1 MVVIEVVKQ
10 AITSSLVINAL
21 QLEDATHA
29 GLEFGPVELTVAV
42 EIIPFEEPDDELDL
56 VAQLPPELLD
66 PGADRLCGRVNRPR
80 RRCAIPACLSICI
93 PECFRGQRG
102 RWKWGRSMRHLQHG

>member
-10 AITSSLVINAL
+10 AITSLVINAL
-21 QLEDATHA
+21 KPEDATHA

-42 EIIPFEEPDDELDL
+42 EIILFEEPDDELDL

-66 PGADRLCGRVNRPR
+66 PGADRLCGRVL
-80 RRCAIPACLSICI
+80 AKALIEGVACCVDDKLPLFVLEYVMTSDD
-93 PECFRGQRG
+93 
-102 RWKWGRSMRHLQHG
+102 L

>member
-10 AITSSLVINAL
+10 AITSLVINAL
-21 QLEDATHA
+21 KPEDATHA

-42 EIIPFEEPDDELDL
+42 EIILFEEPDDELDL

-66 PGADRLCGRVNRPR
+66 PGADRLCGRVSRPR
-80 RRCAIPACLSICI
+80 RRCAILACLSICI
-93 PECFRGQRG
+93 SECFRGRRG